1 MKDITLDKRDHFH
14 FNADSG
20 LFSIKKIEGN
30 RRNHVEWA
38 TFEERTRSM
47 RNGGKS
53 SKPSVLDFRTGKKL

>member
-1 MKDITLDKRDHFH
+1 MDKRDHFH

-20 LFSIKKIEGN
+20 LFSIKKIEGKKEG
-30 RRNHVEWA
+30 NHVEWA

-47 RNGGKS
+47 QNGGKS